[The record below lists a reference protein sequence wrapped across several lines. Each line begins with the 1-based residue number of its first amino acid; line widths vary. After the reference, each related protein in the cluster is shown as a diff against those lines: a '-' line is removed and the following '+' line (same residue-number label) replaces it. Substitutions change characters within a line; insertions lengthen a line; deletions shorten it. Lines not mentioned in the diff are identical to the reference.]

1 MTVRVG
7 VIGVGIM
14 GADHA
19 RKLNGCVAD
28 AAVTARRR
36 RPASLVSLLCRMRT
50 ARRRRLASLV
60 SLLCR
65 MRHRDDKR
73 DENTTLQMRIDKLF
87 QQYFIISCGG
97 VGESVCRFSRFVA
110 STPIAELAI
119 CKPSH
124 GWLGLGCLTKC
135 FIS

>member
-36 RPASLVSLLCRMRT
+36 RPASLVSLLCRMR
-50 ARRRRLASLV
+50 
-60 SLLCR
+60 
-65 MRHRDDKR
+65 HRDDKSVGYQ
-73 DENTTLQMRIDKLF
+73 T
-87 QQYFIISCGG
+87 SCH
-97 VGESVCRFSRFVA
+97 
-110 STPIAELAI
+110 PPL
-119 CKPSH
+119 P
-124 GWLGLGCLTKC
+124 
-135 FIS
+135 